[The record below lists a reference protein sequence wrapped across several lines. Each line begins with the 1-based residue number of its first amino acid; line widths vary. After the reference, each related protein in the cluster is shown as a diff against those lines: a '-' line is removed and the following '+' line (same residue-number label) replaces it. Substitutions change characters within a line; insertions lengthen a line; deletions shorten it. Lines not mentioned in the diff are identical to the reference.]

1 LGNITPG
8 LLLRCI
14 LKVSDML
21 IICHHF
27 KRVLQRNK
35 QPL

>member
-1 LGNITPG
+1 
-8 LLLRCI
+8 
-14 LKVSDML
+14 ML